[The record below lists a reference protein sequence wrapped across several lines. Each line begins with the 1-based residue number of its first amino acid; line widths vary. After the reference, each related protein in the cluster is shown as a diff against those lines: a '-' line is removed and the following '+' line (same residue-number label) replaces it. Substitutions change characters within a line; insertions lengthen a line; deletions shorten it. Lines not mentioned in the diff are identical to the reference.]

1 MVKSSLNQDTRTMK
15 LLFVVG
21 ARPQFIKLSPFCRA
35 IAAYNSIADHE
46 QIRSV
51 IVHTGQHYDYELSK
65 VFFDELQI
73 PTADHNLE
81 VGSGRHG
88 AQTGAML
95 ERLEEVLLKEQPDI
109 VVVFGDTNS
118 TLAGALAASKLD
130 LPIAHVEAG
139 LRSFN
144 RRMPEEINRVVADHV
159 STLLFC
165 PTDRAVSNLRLEGI
179 TNILDQS
186 SSIGGSTEVV
196 KEATA
201 SSPVAL
207 KQGDVMYDAFLYNE
221 AIAVRKSTILKDLS
235 LSPQEYALLTIHRAE
250 NTNSRVSLERIM
262 AFLESEALNESVIFP
277 VHPRTKKFI
286 LENSIALPNSIKMV
300 PPVSYLDVLVLG
312 KNASTIYTDS
322 GGLQK
327 EAFFMRVP
335 CVTLRQETEWT
346 ETVASGWNRLMT
358 NDRGK
363 AERTTELS
371 QSDLSLFGDGHAAE
385 HHLQTFVL
393 FCQLKSFRTK

>member
-1 MVKSSLNQDTRTMK
+1 MK

-35 IAAYNSIADHE
+35 IAAYQSGPDHE

-73 PTADHNLE
+73 PAADYNLE
-81 VGSGRHG
+81 VGSGSHA
-88 AQTGAML
+88 AQTGAMM
-95 ERLEEVLLKEQPDI
+95 ERLEKVLLKEQPDI

-130 LPIAHVEAG
+130 LPVAHVEAG

-144 RRMPEEINRVVADHV
+144 RRMPEEINRVVADHL

-165 PTDRAVSNLRLEGI
+165 PTDRAVANLQLEGI
-179 TNILDQS
+179 TNILNHSFVADKS
-186 SSIGGSTEVV
+186 AKVL

-201 SSPVAL
+201 TAPLIV

-221 AIAVRKSTILKDLS
+221 ALAVRTSTILKDLS
-235 LSPQEYALLTIHRAE
+235 LSPREYALLTIHRAE
-250 NTNSRVSLERIM
+250 NTDSRASLERIM
-262 AFLESEALNESVIFP
+262 AFLESEQLNHPTTFP

-286 LENSIALPNSIKMV
+286 MENSIQLPSSIRIV
-300 PPVSYLDVLVLG
+300 PPVSYFDMLVLG
-312 KNASTIYTDS
+312 KNASAIYTDS

-327 EAFFMRVP
+327 EAFFLRVP
-335 CVTLRQETEWT
+335 CVTLRRETEWT
-346 ETVASGWNRLMT
+346 ETVTSGWNRLMT
-358 NDRGK
+358 DHRGN
-363 AERTTELS
+363 AERITALS
-371 QSDLSLFGDGHAAE
+371 QPDLSLFGDGHAAE
-385 HHLQTFVL
+385 HHLQTLAL
-393 FCQLKSFRTK
+393 FCQSRSSPRK

>member
-1 MVKSSLNQDTRTMK
+1 MK

-35 IAAYNSIADHE
+35 IAAYQSGPDHE

-73 PTADHNLE
+73 PAADYNLE
-81 VGSGRHG
+81 VGSGSHA
-88 AQTGAML
+88 AQTGAMM
-95 ERLEEVLLKEQPDI
+95 ERLEKVLLKEQPDI

-130 LPIAHVEAG
+130 LPVAHVEAG

-144 RRMPEEINRVVADHV
+144 RRMPEEINRVVADHL

-165 PTDRAVSNLRLEGI
+165 PTDRAVANLQLEGI
-179 TNILDQS
+179 TNILNHSFLADKS
-186 SSIGGSTEVV
+186 AKVL

-201 SSPVAL
+201 TAPLIV

-221 AIAVRKSTILKDLS
+221 ALAVRTSTILKDLS
-235 LSPQEYALLTIHRAE
+235 LSPREYALLTIHRAE
-250 NTNSRVSLERIM
+250 NTDSRASLERIM
-262 AFLESEALNESVIFP
+262 AFLESEQLNHPTTFP
-277 VHPRTKKFI
+277 AHPRTKKFI
-286 LENSIALPNSIKMV
+286 MENSIQLPSSIRIV
-300 PPVSYLDVLVLG
+300 PPVSYFDMLVLG

-335 CVTLRQETEWT
+335 CVTLRRETEWT
-346 ETVASGWNRLMT
+346 ETVTSGWNRLMT
-358 NDRGK
+358 DHRGN
-363 AERTTELS
+363 AERITALS
-371 QSDLSLFGDGHAAE
+371 QPDLSLFGDGHAAG
-385 HHLQTFVL
+385 HHLQTLAL
-393 FCQLKSFRTK
+393 FCQSRSSPRK

>member
-1 MVKSSLNQDTRTMK
+1 MK

-35 IAAYNSIADHE
+35 IAAHNSVVDHE

-73 PTADHNLE
+73 PAANYNLE
-81 VGSGRHG
+81 VGSGSHG
-88 AQTGAML
+88 AQTGAMM
-95 ERLEEVLLKEQPDI
+95 ERLEKVLLEEQPDV

-130 LPIAHVEAG
+130 LPVAHVEAG

-165 PTDRAVSNLRLEGI
+165 PTNQAVSNLRVEGI

-186 SSIGGSTEVV
+186 LSINRSSKVL
-196 KEATA
+196 KETTA
-201 SSPVAL
+201 SAPLIV

-221 AIAVRKSTILKDLS
+221 AITVRKSTILKDLS
-235 LSPQEYALLTIHRAE
+235 LSPRQYTLLTIHRAE
-250 NTNSRVSLERIM
+250 NTDSRVSLERIM

-286 LENSIALPNSIKMV
+286 LENSIALPKSIKML
-300 PPVSYLDVLVLG
+300 PPVSYLEMLVLG
-312 KNASTIYTDS
+312 KNASTVYTDS

-327 EAFFMRVP
+327 EAFFMAVP

-346 ETVASGWNRLMT
+346 ETVTSGWNRLMT
-358 NDRGK
+358 DHRGK

-371 QSDLSLFGDGHAAE
+371 QPDLSQFGDGHAAE
-385 HHLQTFVL
+385 RYLQTL
-393 FCQLKSFRTK
+393 MRFCQLKSSETKWSL